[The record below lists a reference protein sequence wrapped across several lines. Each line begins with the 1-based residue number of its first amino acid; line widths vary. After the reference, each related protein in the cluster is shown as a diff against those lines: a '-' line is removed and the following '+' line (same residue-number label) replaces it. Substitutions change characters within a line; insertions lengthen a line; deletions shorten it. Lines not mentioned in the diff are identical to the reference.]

1 MASPQSQPW
10 RFRSDVAR
18 IDDFRCPPHSA
29 GCSAEEQSTRNS
41 IVFTRR
47 GMFVRHVDG
56 DDILADANRVLFFR
70 EDECYHVSHPV
81 PGGDDCTV
89 IELHREVLAEL
100 LARHEPRTRDA
111 ARVTFARTHVPADSA
126 SLWMQ
131 RRLLSRVATG
141 AAGESLAIE
150 ESAIRLADHVLA
162 CGESRAARHD
172 AVRDETRR
180 AHREWVDGARTWLA
194 RTYAAPQSLAEI
206 ARAVHCSPYHLCR
219 MFRRLSGMTIHQYRH
234 RLRLRA
240 GLERLA
246 ESPGDLSALAL
257 DLGFDSHSHF
267 TNAFRRE
274 FGLTPSQARR
284 SLSVRGMRQMSR
296 DLQA

>member
-10 RFRSDVAR
+10 RFRSDVVR

-56 DDILADANRVLFFR
+56 EDIVADANRVLFFR
-70 EDECYHVSHPV
+70 ENECYHVSHPV

-89 IELHREVLAEL
+89 IELRRDVLAEL
-100 LARHEPRTRDA
+100 LARHEPQTREA
-111 ARVTFARTHVPADSA
+111 ARATFARTHVPADAA

-150 ESAIRLADHVLA
+150 ESAIALASRVLA
-162 CGESRAARHD
+162 IRATAARRE
-172 AVRDETRR
+172 AVREDTQR
-180 AHREWVDGARTWLA
+180 AHREWVDGACTWLA
-194 RTYAAPQSLAEI
+194 RTYAARQSLGEI

-219 MFRRLSGMTIHQYRH
+219 MFRRLSGMTLHQYRT

-246 ESPGDLSALAL
+246 DAPEDLSALAL

-274 FGLTPSQARR
+274 FGLTPSQARQT
-284 SLSVRGMRQMSR
+284 LSVRGMRQMSR